1 MIRGACT
8 RLPFIIQKMRKE
20 WKIMKKTMNNNQTE
34 RKNQEKSFQRMM
46 AYQKKAEMTMNR
58 KKMNYHMIRKG

>member
-1 MIRGACT
+1 
-8 RLPFIIQKMRKE
+8 MRKE